1 MGGRPQ
7 SGFIQPQHISVIPID
22 FRPIY
27 FQALKANIPHV
38 NILINGNVTSIS
50 PVVKTM
56 KSNQNAPEFDVDS
69 NFMRFDIDGKGI
81 NIFQA

>member
-1 MGGRPQ
+1 MH
-7 SGFIQPQHISVIPID
+7 SG
-22 FRPIY
+22 
-27 FQALKANIPHV
+27 ALF
-38 NILINGNVTSIS
+38 LINGNVTSIS